1 MNEDER
7 RPPQNPRSG
16 ELPVPGSVE
25 QPAGRGSFG
34 TAPPGGDDSFGTAP
48 TTPGTTPVPNPPP
61 RPAPT
66 GGRNVAALLGLA
78 VVVLAIVAAIVGF
91 AIR

>member
-7 RPPQNPRSG
+7 RLPDNPAPG
-16 ELPVPGSVE
+16 PVPG
-25 QPAGRGSFG
+25 PPGPRGSFG
-34 TAPPGGDDSFGTAP
+34 PAPDGDDSFGTAP
-48 TTPGTTPVPNPPP
+48 TTPGTSPAPNPPP
-61 RPAPT
+61 RPAPA
-66 GGRNVAALLGLA
+66 GGRSVALLMGVA